1 MLLHARALVR
11 VTLAFALSAFSAPL
25 AAQTCIPPPP
35 GMVAWIPGDGNPN
48 DIASGGVGTTQG
60 NLTYASGKVGQALHF
75 DGATAMLTFP
85 QRPALDVGEQVTID
99 FWMQAD
105 LDNPM
110 NVQGLVTTDFYG
122 VEIGGGLTPVI
133 GAEFYVSTDGGSFH
147 HSTDGSSGS
156 PLITPGVWYH
166 YAGVYDGT
174 SLSLYENG
182 VLVRQAFHSGVIA
195 PMLPTSF
202 LSIGS
207 EDGLAFD
214 PNPPDRK
221 NRFFKGL
228 IDEVHIFDRALSVVE
243 IQDIHAAESAGACK
257 PDAGPVTSVSIWVG
271 LANSDDVGIRFD
283 LRAEVYKNSTELIG
297 AGEVASVS
305 GGSSGFNNAH
315 PFTIDLTPVP
325 GVTFVPGDT
334 VSIALFVRNA
344 CTGSGKNSGRA
355 RLWYDD
361 AAANSRFMATIGS
374 ASTYYLRSNFVFD
387 DTAGAGPKK
396 TINVQAGPKCSPYK
410 TFGAWSGAVPF

>member
-1 MLLHARALVR
+1 MMFVSALLQYNTGSNAVSANVRLRWEYRPGSELFVVYNEQRDTAGGAVSRPAEPRGHREGQPAVPVLTTPTRFLRAMVCRWRDVHRAAVGRCRARYKRGNIRMLHRRGFAYAAALV
-11 VTLAFALSAFSAPL
+11 ALSALSNPVS
-25 AAQTCIPPPP
+25 AQTCVAPPN
-35 GMVAWIPGDGNPN
+35 GLVAWVPGDGHAN
-48 DIASGGVGTTQG
+48 DIVGDVVGTTQG
-60 NLTYASGKVGQALHF
+60 SVTYATGMVGQGLHF
-75 DGATAMLTFP
+75 DGATSMLTFP
-85 QRPALDVGEQVTID
+85 RRSALDVGEQVTID
-99 FWMQAD
+99 FWMRAD
-105 LDNPM
+105 PDNPM

-122 VEIGGGLTPVI
+122 LEIGGGFTPVI
-133 GAEFYVSTDGGSFH
+133 GAEFYVSIDGSSFH

-228 IDEVHIFDRALSVVE
+228 IDEIHIFDRALS
-243 IQDIHAAESAGACK
+243 AAEIVDIYTAGSAGACK
-257 PDAGPVTSVSIWVG
+257 PSEGPVTSTSIWIG

-283 LRAEVYKNSTELIG
+283 LAGRSLQEFDG
-297 AGEVASVS
+297 AGERRR
-305 GGSSGFNNAH
+305 
-315 PFTIDLTPVP
+315 D
-325 GVTFVPGDT
+325 
-334 VSIALFVRNA
+334 RQ
-344 CTGSGKNSGRA
+344 RE
-355 RLWYDD
+355 RW
-361 AAANSRFMATIGS
+361 
-374 ASTYYLRSNFVFD
+374 
-387 DTAGAGPKK
+387 
-396 TINVQAGPKCSPYK
+396 
-410 TFGAWSGAVPF
+410 